1 MAKNVSVD
9 LFFERLDHPLKREML
24 ALRELLH
31 KTDNRLKETI
41 RWGAP
46 TFEVDGRIAALDLR
60 SDQSVKLTFLTGA
73 PSRAGK
79 VLQQTENG
87 NTAFLVSSIEELRS
101 KEESLLHL
109 VQEWVH

>member
-1 MAKNVSVD
+1 
-9 LFFERLDHPLKREML
+9 ML

-79 VLQQTENG
+79 VLQRTENG

-101 KEESLLHL
+101 KENPFFTWYRNGCIKLFTEI
-109 VQEWVH
+109 ERE